1 MKEAVTPVRLNPRD
15 MKEKEGIR
23 PQTVLACKR
32 NVDDLPVNVYIF
44 LLTHT
49 FIRYVV
55 ELGNNGKIQSYY
67 PLEEEIYAT
76 QWIGGVIVLSA
87 RRKLEPIMPEKNFK
101 TFLAQATR
109 TNTKI
114 QEMLC
119 MAYCNFDIVREEFV
133 PQSHIIRL

>member
-1 MKEAVTPVRLNPRD
+1 MRRFACQRLYLSPD
-15 MKEKEGIR
+15 
-23 PQTVLACKR
+23 T
-32 NVDDLPVNVYIF
+32 Y
-44 LLTHT
+44 

-67 PLEEEIYAT
+67 PL
-76 QWIGGVIVLSA
+76 GVIVLSA

-114 QEMLC
+114 QEC
-119 MAYCNFDIVREEFV
+119 YAWHIANFDIVREEFV

>member
-1 MKEAVTPVRLNPRD
+1 

-23 PQTVLACKR
+23 PQTYSPAKEMRRFACQR
-32 NVDDLPVNVYIF
+32 LYLSPDTY
-44 LLTHT
+44 

-114 QEMLC
+114 QEC
-119 MAYCNFDIVREEFV
+119 YAWHIANFDIVREEFV

>member
-1 MKEAVTPVRLNPRD
+1 MFLCKLVCVQRFCLLYLCLSTEDDNP
-15 MKEKEGIR
+15 
-23 PQTVLACKR
+23 
-32 NVDDLPVNVYIF
+32 
-44 LLTHT
+44 
-49 FIRYVV
+49 

-114 QEMLC
+114 QEC
-119 MAYCNFDIVREEFV
+119 YAWHIANFDIVREEFV

>member
-1 MKEAVTPVRLNPRD
+1 MKRFACQRLYLSPD
-15 MKEKEGIR
+15 
-23 PQTVLACKR
+23 T
-32 NVDDLPVNVYIF
+32 Y
-44 LLTHT
+44 

-55 ELGNNGKIQSYY
+55 ELGNNGKI
-67 PLEEEIYAT
+67 

-114 QEMLC
+114 QEC
-119 MAYCNFDIVREEFV
+119 YAWHIANFDIVREEFV

>member
-1 MKEAVTPVRLNPRD
+1 MKRFACQRLYLSPD
-15 MKEKEGIR
+15 
-23 PQTVLACKR
+23 T
-32 NVDDLPVNVYIF
+32 Y
-44 LLTHT
+44 

-101 TFLAQATR
+101 SNL
-109 TNTKI
+109 I
-114 QEMLC
+114 G
-119 MAYCNFDIVREEFV
+119 
-133 PQSHIIRL
+133 

>member
-1 MKEAVTPVRLNPRD
+1 MLHPLCGRIGKQRKDTE
-15 MKEKEGIR
+15 
-23 PQTVLACKR
+23 
-32 NVDDLPVNVYIF
+32 
-44 LLTHT
+44 LL
-49 FIRYVV
+49 
-55 ELGNNGKIQSYY
+55 

-114 QEMLC
+114 QEC
-119 MAYCNFDIVREEFV
+119 YAWHIANFDIVREEFV

>member
-1 MKEAVTPVRLNPRD
+1 MRRFACQRLYLSPD
-15 MKEKEGIR
+15 
-23 PQTVLACKR
+23 T
-32 NVDDLPVNVYIF
+32 Y
-44 LLTHT
+44 

-55 ELGNNGKIQSYY
+55 ELGSNGKIQSYY

-114 QEMLC
+114 QEC
-119 MAYCNFDIVREEFV
+119 YAWHIANFDIVREEFV